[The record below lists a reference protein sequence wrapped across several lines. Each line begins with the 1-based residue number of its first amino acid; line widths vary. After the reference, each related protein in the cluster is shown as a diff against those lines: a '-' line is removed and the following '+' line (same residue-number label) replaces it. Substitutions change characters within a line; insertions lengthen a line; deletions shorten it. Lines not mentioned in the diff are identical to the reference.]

1 MNDPFRFENMTD
13 ADRLKALKLAAS
25 QPSRDGIPLDTRLLE
40 KTIFSPEL
48 FNAYPIET
56 RKAFFG
62 KVDAQPIRVS
72 QNAPASGGTSGGAP
86 SGLLD
91 ALQQT
96 RREYETR
103 ETTPEAPATSALPV
117 DLQSA
122 LSETRKE
129 YETQQT
135 KQAQALLPNVAE
147 VPVMGP
153 SGVVRDVEQPRKSRS
168 IKDYLIGGAEAAA
181 TLATGTVAAPVAAG
195 AQLLTDITKKL
206 SGEKPKD
213 QRVYKNVSEA
223 MTFAPRTEA
232 GQEVLGTLGKAFEA
246 SKLTPVATPELM
258 ALGQARRAPLVSPK
272 AVPGYVAQTGQD
284 IAAAAKAVPGDIKAA
299 AAPALEGIGMRS
311 VGAAGRADQTR
322 FEAAVNMLPEE
333 YRPQARA
340 KGWKNVNPAIIE
352 AHAEALNLPVPFQGN
367 AGLTAGQASGDIVR
381 LSREYNQRGK
391 NPEYAY
397 RFNEQNRILV
407 ENLDALRDIAAPD
420 VFDTRP
426 VAIGNTLKN
435 AYQQL
440 DNQLSAD
447 IDAKYTALRDAAGGQ
462 FPVDVEALYGNSEK
476 ALKKNL
482 LFRLAE
488 KDLPEFRELKDLA
501 ESGAMDFETYQN
513 LRRNLGTTAR
523 TSSDGNVRMAAS
535 LLIDELEKLPLSK
548 EAAGLK
554 SLADEARAA
563 ARNRFERIK
572 ADPAYKAA
580 IDNKVADERFA
591 DTFLFG
597 ARGTQA
603 QLKQMVQNLGEDQK
617 QVLAAAV
624 IQRIRDKSVNAAGD
638 FSPAAYA
645 KEFKA
650 MEPRLLD
657 IFPGETVQTMRRLGD
672 VAKRVKSSPS
682 GSFFNRSGTLVGA
695 LAEQAAGAA
704 EQGINLTVM
713 GKTGIPVPVATLG
726 RERLSARKMRKETE
740 ETLEPLAG
748 IKIKLKDIGKD

>member
-1 MNDPFRFENMTD
+1 MEVDGLGDPLGD
-13 ADRLKALKLAAS
+13 VAD
-25 QPSRDGIPLDTRLLE
+25 
-40 KTIFSPEL
+40 
-48 FNAYPIET
+48 
-56 RKAFFG
+56 
-62 KVDAQPIRVS
+62 V
-72 QNAPASGGTSGGAP
+72 
-86 SGLLD
+86 GL
-91 ALQQT
+91 
-96 RREYETR
+96 
-103 ETTPEAPATSALPV
+103 
-117 DLQSA
+117 
-122 LSETRKE
+122 
-129 YETQQT
+129 
-135 KQAQALLPNVAE
+135 
-147 VPVMGP
+147 
-153 SGVVRDVEQPRKSRS
+153 RS
-168 IKDYLIGGAEAAA
+168 
-181 TLATGTVAAPVAAG
+181 
-195 AQLLTDITKKL
+195 
-206 SGEKPKD
+206 
-213 QRVYKNVSEA
+213 
-223 MTFAPRTEA
+223 RTERLA
-232 GQEVLGTLGKAFEA
+232 
-246 SKLTPVATPELM
+246 
-258 ALGQARRAPLVSPK
+258 
-272 AVPGYVAQTGQD
+272 
-284 IAAAAKAVPGDIKAA
+284 GDIIA
-299 AAPALEGIGMRS
+299 
-311 VGAAGRADQTR
+311 
-322 FEAAVNMLPEE
+322 
-333 YRPQARA
+333 
-340 KGWKNVNPAIIE
+340 
-352 AHAEALNLPVPFQGN
+352 
-367 AGLTAGQASGDIVR
+367 

-391 NPEYAY
+391 NPELAY
-397 RFNEQNRILV
+397 RFNEQNRALV
-407 ENLDALRDIAAPD
+407 ENLDALRDMAAPD

-440 DNQLSAD
+440 DNQLTAD

-462 FPVDVEALYGNSEK
+462 FPVDVKALYGNSEK

-548 EAAGLK
+548 QAAGLK
-554 SLADEARAA
+554 SLADEARSA

-603 QLKQMVQNLGEDQK
+603 QLKQMIQNLGEDQK

-624 IQRIRDKSVNAAGD
+624 VQRIRDKAVNANGD

-650 MEPRLLD
+650 MEPKLLD
-657 IFPGETVQTMRRLGD
+657 IFPGETVQTMRVLGD

-713 GKTGIPVPVATLG
+713 SKTGIPVPVATLG
-726 RERLSARKMRKETE
+726 REKLSARKAAKETE
-740 ETLEPLAG
+740 KTLEPLAG
-748 IKIKLKDIGKD
+748 AKTKLKDIGKD

>member
-1 MNDPFRFENMTD
+1 MDQFRHENLTPDMVN
-13 ADRLKALKLAAS
+13 KATRAMMDMGIN
-25 QPSRDGIPLDTRLLE
+25 PRDILTN
-40 KTIFSPEL
+40 PET
-48 FNAYPIET
+48 FNAYPIEV
-56 RKAFFG
+56 RSKFFERVG
-62 KVDAQPIRVS
+62 GSPVIQVSGVGGPPDPVMDIFDDRIR
-72 QNAPASGGTSGGAP
+72 NAPKTPSAP
-86 SGLLD
+86 TDVNQIFSSRIQELD
-91 ALQQT
+91 T
-96 RREYETR
+96 R
-103 ETTPEAPATSALPV
+103 
-117 DLQSA
+117 Q
-122 LSETRKE
+122 K
-129 YETQQT
+129 Q
-135 KQAQALLPNVAE
+135 QAQAAEASRQAE
-147 VPVMGP
+147 VPTMGP
-153 SGVVRDVEQPRKSRS
+153 MGLVRDQPAPRKSRS
-168 IKDYLIGGAEAAA
+168 IKDYLVGAGEAAL
-181 TLATGTVAAPVAAG
+181 TTATGAIAAPIAAYEELAARALG
-195 AQLLTDITKKL
+195 SKQPK
-206 SGEKPKD
+206 EKVFKE
-213 QRVYKNVSEA
+213 RMES
-223 MTFAPRTEA
+223 MTFAPRTEV
-232 GQEVLGTLGKAFEA
+232 GQEAVAGLGQIFGALPAA
-246 SKLTPVATPELM
+246 PAPELV
-258 ALGQARRAPLVSPK
+258 ALGRVRTAPIVSPR
-272 AVPGYVAQTGQD
+272 ALPGYVAQTGQEV
-284 IAAAAKAVPGDIKAA
+284 AAATKAIPGDVKAA
-299 AAPALEGIGMRS
+299 TAPALEGIGMRS

-322 FEAAVNMLPEE
+322 FEAAVNALPEA
-333 YRPQARA
+333 YRAQAREL
-340 KGWKNVNPAIIE
+340 GWKKGNPAVIE
-352 AHAEALNLPVPFQGN
+352 AHAEALNLPVPVQ
-367 AGLTAGQASGDIVR
+367 LTAGQATGDIIA

-391 NPEYAY
+391 NPELAY
-397 RFNEQNRILV
+397 RFNEQNRALV
-407 ENLDALRDIAAPD
+407 ENLDALRDMAAPD

-440 DNQLSAD
+440 DNQLTAD

-462 FPVDVEALYGNSEK
+462 FPVDVKALYGNSEK

-548 EAAGLK
+548 QAAGLK
-554 SLADEARAA
+554 SLADEARSA

-603 QLKQMVQNLGEDQK
+603 QLKQMIQNLGEDQK

-624 IQRIRDKSVNAAGD
+624 VQRIRDKAVNANGD

-650 MEPRLLD
+650 MEPKLLD
-657 IFPGETVQTMRRLGD
+657 IFPGETVQTMRVLGD

-713 GKTGIPVPVATLG
+713 SKTGIPVPVATLG
-726 RERLSARKMRKETE
+726 REKLSARKAAKETE
-740 ETLEPLAG
+740 KTLEPLAG
-748 IKIKLKDIGKD
+748 AKTKLKDIGKD